1 MKLSGDIALL
11 CKTLKTLGANRVSNL
26 TVQDLFSGI
35 FFTPQF
41 LSSLL
46 DGTLTFA
53 GGVLTLIIGL
63 LIAGRLG
70 RLVRSS
76 LNRISRIDRT
86 LIPVASSIIR
96 YAIIIVTIIIM
107 LGQFGVQ
114 TTSIIAILG
123 AAGLAI
129 GLALQGTLSN
139 VAAGVMLLIL
149 RPFESGDWI
158 ETNGISGTV
167 KEIGLFTT
175 HIDTFDNVYISV
187 PNSTIWSSTIINHAK
202 HTKRR
207 LDLTIGIGYDSDFDV
222 VETAMQTL
230 MDDPRIH
237 KDPAP
242 VFHVVSYDDS
252 AITVRMRLYA
262 DYTDLFQLG
271 WDLNRRLKPAL
282 DAHNIDIP
290 FPQRVVHYAKNAE

>member
-1 MKLSGDIALL
+1 MDILNFQDLLSGVIFTPDFI
-11 CKTLKTLGANRVSNL
+11 TSVINGAL
-26 TVQDLFSGI
+26 TVIGGI
-35 FFTPQF
+35 
-41 LSSLL
+41 
-46 DGTLTFA
+46 
-53 GGVLTLIIGL
+53 LTLIFGL
-63 LIAGRLG
+63 MIAGRLA
-70 RLVRSS
+70 RLMRSS
-76 LNRISRIDRT
+76 LLRISRIDKT
-86 LIPVASSIIR
+86 LVPVAASVIR
-96 YAIIIVTIIIM
+96 YAIIIITVIVM

-175 HIDTFDNVYISV
+175 HIDTFDNIYISV
-187 PNSTIWSSTIINHAK
+187 PNSTIWSATIINHAK
-202 HTKRR
+202 HKKRR
-207 LDLTIGIGYDSDFDV
+207 LDLVIGVGYDSDFDV
-222 VETAMQTL
+222 VERAMQSL
-230 MDDPRIH
+230 MDDARIH

-290 FPQRVVHYAKNAE
+290 FPQRVLHHSTPSDSA